1 LSLSKASGGV
11 PPHKHCPVCGVSIS
25 ASKTYCTTEHEEL
38 DEKQQRRM
46 RNFRTLTLLLMV
58 TAMIALV
65 GVSLY
70 LHAHG

>member
-1 LSLSKASGGV
+1 MSKPSGGV

-25 ASKTYCTTEHEEL
+25 TSKNYCTTEHEEI
-38 DEKQQRRM
+38 DERAQKRM

-58 TAMIALV
+58 FAMVAIV

-70 LHAHG
+70 LHTHA